1 MSNVSNLYSSN
12 NRFAGLLSNATEHA
26 EFFILGLACSIV
38 NDPRT
43 ASFIDDDHHLQTW
56 EGDSSATVDRF
67 DCRLL
72 LDSLGQLR
80 PRAAGNKSNSIVD
93 EEERLAD
100 ELWTE
105 RFCDLE
111 ELAMQKEAEEK
122 RAESKIRRRRDDWL
136 YCDNSTVNTRLTILQ
151 TPSKVKL

>member
-1 MSNVSNLYSSN
+1 MSNLWQEASN
-12 NRFAGLLSNATEHA
+12 NRFAGLLPNATEYA
-26 EFFILGLACSIV
+26 EFFVLGLACSIV
-38 NDPRT
+38 NDPRA

-111 ELAMQKEAEEK
+111 ELAMQNEAEEK
-122 RAESKIRRRRDDWL
+122 RAESKIRRRE
-136 YCDNSTVNTRLTILQ
+136 
-151 TPSKVKL
+151 